1 MTPDLDLSEPADTAT
16 ERPPPGPIGTWTID
30 HTHSS
35 VALTWRKPRLGT
47 VTGRLHCLGIVHVA
61 VLPPVGVVRFD
72 RPSALPVLTMALDP
86 ASVDTGDAHLDTA
99 LCGPGAFDVTHHRWW
114 TLHSESLELL
124 PSGTWRIM
132 ATLTARG
139 TTALVELRFEVVAS
153 DPDWLV
159 LRGRGV
165 LDRQTLGLGNPP
177 ALRNPRVRLDLEL
190 HARRVTRT
198 STEWQN
204 RERPAAHHQT
214 LTVGE

>member
-47 VTGRLHCLGIVHVA
+47 VIGRLHCLGIVHVA

-72 RPSALPVLTMALDP
+72 RPSALPVLTMA
-86 ASVDTGDAHLDTA
+86 
-99 LCGPGAFDVTHHRWW
+99 
-114 TLHSESLELL
+114 
-124 PSGTWRIM
+124 
-132 ATLTARG
+132 TLTARG
-139 TTALVELRFEVVAS
+139 TTALVEPRFEVEAS

-214 LTVGE
+214 LRVGE